1 MKTCTL
7 IVLSGVVLFG
17 SPALAG
23 EPPAMPGPP
32 TFAEFDANGDLLIT
46 EEEFRG
52 FMEQRF
58 AEREDGRRGPP
69 AMPDPPTFAEL
80 DANGD
85 LLITEEEIHSF
96 MEQRFAEREDGRRGP
111 PGGCFNPIERADTD
125 GDGALNEQEY
135 QQMMERMRERGKR
148 PPP

>member
-69 AMPDPPTFAEL
+69 
-80 DANGD
+80 
-85 LLITEEEIHSF
+85 
-96 MEQRFAEREDGRRGP
+96 
-111 PGGCFNPIERADTD
+111 GGCLNPIERADTD

-148 PPP
+148 PPI